1 MLHQFR
7 GWRMSR
13 FHDQKHLPVSEVV
26 AGEHL
31 YFLVYMYVCM
41 GEYAHAYFVRS
52 LRFVRTAHV
61 LNELSTH
68 TRALRLSHHLGSNGE
83 ATE

>member
-52 LRFVRTAHV
+52 LRFTQEVQV
-61 LNELSTH
+61 MNEPPTH
-68 TRALRLSHHLGSNGE
+68 IRALPLSQHLGLNGE
-83 ATE
+83 STE